1 MSAGTPSPI
10 PTEACAVPPDHSVW
24 LDNDQHV
31 FPLRP
36 KTAEQNPEDPVM
48 HSQPGFRMF
57 SFENGDLLSE
67 SEVLQSKMAAGPE
80 KDSEGGKQ
88 SEDKVDHETTVVT
101 PFNMGNRN
109 LTIRP

>member
-1 MSAGTPSPI
+1 
-10 PTEACAVPPDHSVW
+10 
-24 LDNDQHV
+24 
-31 FPLRP
+31 
-36 KTAEQNPEDPVM
+36 M

-101 PFNMGNRN
+101 PFNVGNRN

>member
-1 MSAGTPSPI
+1 
-10 PTEACAVPPDHSVW
+10 
-24 LDNDQHV
+24 
-31 FPLRP
+31 
-36 KTAEQNPEDPVM
+36 M
-48 HSQPGFRMF
+48 HSQPGFWMF
-57 SFENGDLLSE
+57 SIEDCDLLSE

-109 LTIRP
+109 LPIRP

>member
-1 MSAGTPSPI
+1 
-10 PTEACAVPPDHSVW
+10 
-24 LDNDQHV
+24 
-31 FPLRP
+31 
-36 KTAEQNPEDPVM
+36 M

-80 KDSEGGKQ
+80 KDSEGKQ

-101 PFNMGNRN
+101 PFNVGNRN